1 MASVNERIV
10 KLAGE
15 EAAYVDALVAQGR
28 YATSNDVV
36 KAGLSAL
43 QERDAAIER
52 WLQHDVVP
60 VAREM
65 QVHPERSIAV
75 DDVFED
81 IKRLHSQRIKS
92 AGNAL

>member
-1 MASVNERIV
+1 MAPVNERIV

-15 EAAYVDALVAQGR
+15 EADYVDALVAQGR

-36 KAGLSAL
+36 KAGLAAL
-43 QERDAAIER
+43 QERDAAVER

-65 QVHPERSIAV
+65 QVRPERSIGV

-81 IKRLHSQRIKS
+81 MKRLHSQRTKS